1 MKHKKLKLMGKKR
14 GMIQLFDEKGQSQ
27 ACTVIEVQ
35 PNVITQIKTAD
46 TDGYEAIQVGFE
58 VIETK
63 DPRTMEK
70 RVSKPLLG
78 HFKKAN
84 VKPCRFLCESFL
96 DSTEGYTLG
105 ESIGLEKFK
114 EIPFID
120 ATATSKGKGY
130 QGVMKRHN
138 FAGGPAAHGSGFH
151 RHAGSTGQRTSP
163 GRCLPGT
170 KMAGQMGNEQV
181 TVQSLR
187 VVLLDLD
194 ENLIVVEG
202 SVPGPNNGLV
212 TISSAVKNFKS
223 ARAA

>member
-35 PNVITQIKTAD
+35 PNVITQIKTVD
-46 TDGYEAIQVGFE
+46 TDGYDAIQIGFE
-58 VIETK
+58 AIETK
-63 DPRTMEK
+63 DPRTVSK
-70 RVSKPLLG
+70 RMSKPLLG

-84 VKPCRFLCESFL
+84 AKPCRHLCESL
-96 DSTEGYTLG
+96 LESTEGYALG
-105 ESIGLEKFK
+105 DAIGLEKFK
-114 EIPFID
+114 DIPFID

-151 RHAGSTGQRTSP
+151 RHAGSTGQRSSP

-170 KMAGQMGNEQV
+170 KMAGQMGNEKV

-187 VVLLDLD
+187 VVLLDLE
-194 ENLIVVEG
+194 ENVIVVEG
-202 SVPGPNNGLV
+202 SVPGPKNGLV
-212 TISSAVKNFKS
+212 TISSAVKH
-223 ARAA
+223 AA

>member
-14 GMIQLFDEKGQSQ
+14 GMVQLFDEKGQSQ

-35 PNVITQIKTAD
+35 PNVITQIKTVD
-46 TDGYEAIQVGFE
+46 TDGYDAIQIGFE
-58 VIETK
+58 AIETK
-63 DPRTMEK
+63 DPRTIEK

-84 VKPCRFLCESFL
+84 TKPRRYLCESLL

-105 ESIGLEKFK
+105 DSIGLEKLK
-114 EIPFID
+114 DVPYVD
-120 ATATSKGKGY
+120 VTATSKGKGY

-187 VVLLDLD
+187 VVLLDLV

-212 TISSAVKNFKS
+212 TVFSAVKNLKC

>member
-1 MKHKKLKLMGKKR
+1 MGKKR
-14 GMIQLFDEKGQSQ
+14 GMVQLFDEKGQSQ

-35 PNVITQIKTAD
+35 PNVITQIKTVD
-46 TDGYEAIQVGFE
+46 TDGYNAIQVGFE

-63 DPRTMEK
+63 DPRTIEK
-70 RVSKPLLG
+70 RVTKPLLG
-78 HFKKAN
+78 HFKKAG
-84 VKPCRFLCESFL
+84 VKPCRYICESFL
-96 DSTEGYTLG
+96 ETTDGYSLG

-138 FAGGPAAHGSGFH
+138 FAGGPASHGSGFH
-151 RHAGSTGQRTSP
+151 RHGGSTGMRTTP
-163 GRCLPGT
+163 GRGLPGQ

-187 VVLLDLD
+187 VVLLDLE

-202 SVPGPNNGLV
+202 SVPGPTNGLV
-212 TISSAVKNFKS
+212 YISSAVKH
-223 ARAA
+223 AA

>member
-1 MKHKKLKLMGKKR
+1 MKHKKLRLMGKKR
-14 GMIQLFDEKGQSQ
+14 GMVQLFDEKGQSQ

-35 PNVITQIKTAD
+35 PNVITQIKTVD
-46 TDGYEAIQVGFE
+46 TDGYDAIQVGFE
-58 VIETK
+58 AIETK
-63 DPRTMEK
+63 DPRTVEK

-84 VKPCRFLCESFL
+84 TKPCRHLCESLL

-105 ESIGLEKFK
+105 DAIGLEKFK
-114 EIPFID
+114 DITFID

-202 SVPGPNNGLV
+202 SVPGPKDGLV
-212 TISSAVKNFKS
+212 TISSAVKY
-223 ARAA
+223 AA